1 MRSVLS
7 CLLLLSLAPAL
18 GAQAPGDSAQIIAAA
33 RDYID
38 GFGAGDTAR
47 VRRSV
52 HPDVAKRLV
61 SGTDVAPGN
70 QTADML
76 VGITARVRANPDA
89 PTAPADSVT
98 IIAHERDMAMVRI
111 GAGMW
116 VDYLQ
121 LGRFGDRWQIVNVLW
136 QLRRRE

>member
-1 MRSVLS
+1 MRS
-7 CLLLLSLAPAL
+7 LLCCVSLLSFAPAL
-18 GAQAPGDSAQIIAAA
+18 AAQAPSDSAKIVAAA

-52 HPDVAKRLV
+52 HPDVAERLV
-61 SGTDVAPGN
+61 NGRDAAPSN
-70 QTADML
+70 QTADMG
-76 VGITARVRANPDA
+76 VGITARMRADPDA

-121 LGRFGDRWQIVNVLW
+121 LGRFGDRWHIVNVLW
-136 QLRRRE
+136 QLRSR